1 MLAKARISL
10 EGCLV
15 SHGMSSSL
23 ASNEP
28 ETQAYNSGAE
38 DEELHKHVIKM
49 EMHKSIQLIERA
61 SCTSCKRVDTDTT
74 EVRQI
79 MTVGLLSQFVV
90 YVRTHLVRQ
99 LSKILDTLKKF
110 CSLSLDLDEYDL
122 RGRASTLV
130 ERWCT
135 ITK

>member
-1 MLAKARISL
+1 MLAQTRKSL
-10 EGCLV
+10 EDCLA

-28 ETQAYNSGAE
+28 YESGAE
-38 DEELHKHVIKM
+38 HEELQKHVIKM
-49 EMHKSIQLIERA
+49 EMHKYIQLIERA

-79 MTVGLLSQFVV
+79 MT
-90 YVRTHLVRQ
+90 